1 MVNIVDD
8 VLTVGETSEVTF
20 TFSEKVTGFDASDL
34 VVVGGTL
41 SNLSSTD
48 GINWTATLHAD
59 PRLHWHRSVTVT
71 AGSYTDLNG
80 NLGTSGSDTAGVD
93 TQGPSVVV
101 NIVDDVLT
109 VGETVK

>member
-48 GINWTATLHAD
+48 GINWTATFTPTPGFTGTA
-59 PRLHWHRSVTVT
+59 SVTVT
-71 AGSYTDLNG
+71 A
-80 NLGTSGSDTAGVD
+80 AAI
-93 TQGPSVVV
+93 Q
-101 NIVDDVLT
+101 I
-109 VGETVK
+109 